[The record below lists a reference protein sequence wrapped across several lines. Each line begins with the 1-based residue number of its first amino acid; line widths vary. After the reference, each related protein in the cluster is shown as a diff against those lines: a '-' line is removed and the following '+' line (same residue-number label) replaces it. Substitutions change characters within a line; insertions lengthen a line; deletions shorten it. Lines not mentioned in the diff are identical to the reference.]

1 MIHQSAE
8 QQANAELLE
17 ALQEVHVIAL
27 NEEIAAAIELA
38 MSLLKTA
45 VEKLDDLNATL
56 EPSALRSAHHSASQT
71 LRS

>member
-1 MIHQSAE
+1 MTHQS
-8 QQANAELLE
+8 ANAELLE
-17 ALQEVHVIAL
+17 AIQEVHMISL

-56 EPSALRSAHHSASQT
+56 EPSALPRLQEGASQT